1 MVDEEKKSP
10 IGNFYELLN
19 IKKQKKKNLIF
30 CVMTQYDQ
38 HYKKKENNKKLV
50 EKWKKFFDEK
60 EMSFMWNNTLLWVSE
75 PKYDLEDF

>member
-1 MVDEEKKSP
+1 
-10 IGNFYELLN
+10 
-19 IKKQKKKNLIF
+19 
-30 CVMTQYDQ
+30 MTQYDQ